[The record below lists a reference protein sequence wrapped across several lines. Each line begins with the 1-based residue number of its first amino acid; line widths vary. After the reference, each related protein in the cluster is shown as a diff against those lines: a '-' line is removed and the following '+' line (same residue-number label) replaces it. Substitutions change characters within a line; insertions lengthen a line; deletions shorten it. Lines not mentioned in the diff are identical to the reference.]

1 MTIAKLALRNF
12 LGAGVKAWLRVIV
25 LSLAF
30 VVIIGLQGLYQGV
43 GQQMA
48 DAMISTEIGGGQYWH
63 QRYDPQNLMELAD
76 AHGPIPPELQPL
88 IDSGRAT
95 PILVVQ
101 GYMYSG
107 GSFRPVL
114 LKGIDPRQ
122 RVLSLP
128 ADVLVDTP
136 GTGPALI
143 GTRMAK
149 DAGLKADDLATVRWR
164 DAVGTFDA
172 EEISIARVM
181 STSVQTVDS
190 GQVWLPLDRLQ
201 RMARM
206 NGEATLVVVANGSGG
221 AGAVANWTF
230 KDHDFLLADV
240 HAMIRTKMLGGTV
253 VYAIL
258 LFLGMIT
265 ILDTQVLSIFYRKK
279 EIGTLMALGLTR
291 GAVIRMFTLEGA
303 FNAVLAAVI
312 GAAYGIPLLGFLVAM
327 GIPMPSVTEQM
338 GFSMGDRMYPRY
350 SAFLVLGTTAL
361 VFVVTAIVS
370 YLPTRRIAKLQPTEA
385 LRGRLG

>member
-1 MTIAKLALRNF
+1 
-12 LGAGVKAWLRVIV
+12 
-25 LSLAF
+25 
-30 VVIIGLQGLYQGV
+30 
-43 GQQMA
+43 MA
-48 DAMISTEIGGGQYWH
+48 
-63 QRYDPQNLMELAD
+63 R
-76 AHGPIPPELQPL
+76 
-88 IDSGRAT
+88 
-95 PILVVQ
+95 
-101 GYMYSG
+101 
-107 GSFRPVL
+107 
-114 LKGIDPRQ
+114 
-122 RVLSLP
+122 
-128 ADVLVDTP
+128 
-136 GTGPALI
+136 
-143 GTRMAK
+143 

-230 KDHDFLLADV
+230 KDLDFLLADV

-265 ILDTQVLSIFYRKK
+265 ILDTQILSIFYRKK

-303 FNAVLAAVI
+303 FNAVLAAVDRR
-312 GAAYGIPLLGFLVAM
+312 GLRHTTARVPRGDGDPDAR
-327 GIPMPSVTEQM
+327 
-338 GFSMGDRMYPRY
+338 GDRADGVFDGRQDLPALLRLPG
-350 SAFLVLGTTAL
+350 ARHHGT
-361 VFVVTAIVS
+361 
-370 YLPTRRIAKLQPTEA
+370 R
-385 LRGRLG
+385 LRGDGHRELPPHTEDCDAATD

>member
-1 MTIAKLALRNF
+1 
-12 LGAGVKAWLRVIV
+12 
-25 LSLAF
+25 
-30 VVIIGLQGLYQGV
+30 
-43 GQQMA
+43 
-48 DAMISTEIGGGQYWH
+48 
-63 QRYDPQNLMELAD
+63 
-76 AHGPIPPELQPL
+76 
-88 IDSGRAT
+88 
-95 PILVVQ
+95 
-101 GYMYSG
+101 MYSG

-230 KDHDFLLADV
+230 KDLDFLLADV

-265 ILDTQVLSIFYRKK
+265 ILDSQVLSIFYRKK

-327 GIPMPSVTEQM
+327 GIPMPAVTEQI

-370 YLPTRRIAKLQPTEA
+370 YLPTRRIATLQPTEA

>member
-1 MTIAKLALRNF
+1 
-12 LGAGVKAWLRVIV
+12 
-25 LSLAF
+25 
-30 VVIIGLQGLYQGV
+30 
-43 GQQMA
+43 
-48 DAMISTEIGGGQYWH
+48 
-63 QRYDPQNLMELAD
+63 MELAD
-76 AHGPIPPELQPL
+76 AHGRIPPEFEPL
-88 IDSGRAT
+88 IKSGRAT
-95 PILVVQ
+95 PILIVQ

-114 LKGIDPRQ
+114 LKGIDPGQ

-128 ADVLVDTP
+128 ADVLVDAA
-136 GTGPALI
+136 GSSPALI

-149 DAGLKADDLATVRWR
+149 DAGLQVDDLATVRWR

-172 EEISIARVM
+172 EEVRIARVM

-206 NGEATLVVVANGSGG
+206 TGEATMVVVANGSGG
-221 AGAVANWTF
+221 AGGVAGWTF
-230 KDHDFLLADV
+230 KDHDFLLADIN
-240 HAMIRTKMLGGTV
+240 AMIRTKMLGGAVMYV
-253 VYAIL
+253 VL

-265 ILDTQVLSIFYRKK
+265 ILDTQILSIFYRKK

-291 GAVIRMFTLEGA
+291 GAVIRLFTLEGA

-312 GAAYGIPLLGFLVAM
+312 GAAYGIPLLGFLVTM
-327 GIPMPSVTEQM
+327 GIPMPAGTEQM
-338 GFSMGDRMYPRY
+338 GFSIGDRMYPRY
-350 SAFLVLGTTAL
+350 SGALVLGTTAL
-361 VFVVTAIVS
+361 VFVVTTIVS